1 MDTLDAVVKKR
12 PLLISNENSISERLI
27 IMDKIVDLRHRK
39 HARKITIT
47 FCGNSIISRIYDEIK
62 MEGYEISPDYI
73 YSSKEKDS
81 CVINMTVKRRNK
93 SFDEYIAFLADKAFC
108 KTIYIYDYMEVDD
121 DY

>member
-1 MDTLDAVVKKR
+1 MNMNKIIDT
-12 PLLISNENSISERLI
+12 
-27 IMDKIVDLRHRK
+27 RHRK

-47 FCGNSIISRIYDEIK
+47 FCGNGVISRIYSEIK

>member
-1 MDTLDAVVKKR
+1 M
-12 PLLISNENSISERLI
+12 N
-27 IMDKIVDLRHRK
+27 KIVDLRHRK
-39 HARKITIT
+39 HARRIAITI
-47 FCGNSIISRIYDEIK
+47 CGNGTFSDIYDEIK

-108 KTIYIYDYMEVDD
+108 KTIYIYDCMEVDS